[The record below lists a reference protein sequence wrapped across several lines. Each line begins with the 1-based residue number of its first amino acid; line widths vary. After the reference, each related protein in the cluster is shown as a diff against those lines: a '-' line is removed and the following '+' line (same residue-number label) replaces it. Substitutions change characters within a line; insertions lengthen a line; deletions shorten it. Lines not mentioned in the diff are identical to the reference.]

1 MLWIDFGL
9 RYEMLN
15 HFRIQPSSFPAQSCL
30 IGLAEMVKSEGRV
43 DSSKVIPFDTTLSW
57 PLYTSAPR
65 QSGSA
70 KSLDVHS
77 PYRRLISDLAALG
90 NRIYMVPF
98 QLPELAADAPLAAL
112 SVEELNFVVES
123 MITALAPTYTV
134 FTCEGQ
140 PEAHLFSD
148 KLADDNILQW
158 CLNRADTIACMV
170 RYDSEK
176 RFDDGI
182 AIPSLLSRS
191 PTWRNRLRLIL
202 TRASHAPRVP
212 SQFTN
217 TVLGHLP
224 FADFVGESVSNGRV
238 PLVDLLCRQS
248 FHSLSAIELEYLD
261 CLTSITHRLFPED
274 MAEGRKAE

>member
-1 MLWIDFGL
+1 MANLSNGLSPRAANLGSVVMLISRRGAGIWTNLPSLSFQFLRLAPPSTSMLWIDFGL

-158 CLNRADTIACMV
+158 C
-170 RYDSEK
+170 
-176 RFDDGI
+176 
-182 AIPSLLSRS
+182 
-191 PTWRNRLRLIL
+191 
-202 TRASHAPRVP
+202 
-212 SQFTN
+212 
-217 TVLGHLP
+217 
-224 FADFVGESVSNGRV
+224 
-238 PLVDLLCRQS
+238 
-248 FHSLSAIELEYLD
+248 
-261 CLTSITHRLFPED
+261 
-274 MAEGRKAE
+274 